1 METIDAYFILL
12 FLDYAADDP
21 ELYTALPW
29 NAQEWGVAFFFV
41 SYVVVVS
48 IVLMNV
54 VIAVLLQGFIMS
66 IEEQERQDDFEARR
80 DKCNELAGPLDPVLA
95 RLSDF
100 TSNADLRQR
109 IDAIFG
115 LFDVDD
121 SGQLSY
127 QEMKDGFSSLMLDP
141 QIEFSPD
148 DFASLTQ
155 QHALCSYEDSEGG
168 WVLDRTSFAE
178 AMRAQL
184 TCYSER
190 LLAQV
195 RVCRAGM
202 TRV

>member
-1 METIDAYFILL
+1 
-12 FLDYAADDP
+12 
-21 ELYTALPW
+21 
-29 NAQEWGVAFFFV
+29 VAFFFV

-54 VIAVLLQGFIMS
+54 VIAVLLQGFITS
-66 IEEQERQDDFEARR
+66 IEEQERQHDFEFCREKR
-80 DKCNELAGPLDPVLA
+80 NELAGALDPVLET
-95 RLSDF
+95 LSDF
-100 TSNADLRQR
+100 TSNADLRAR
-109 IDAIFG
+109 IDAIFA

-127 QEMKDGFSSLMLDP
+127 QEMKDGFSSLMLEP

-148 DFASLTQ
+148 DFTSLTQ

-168 WVLDRTSFAE
+168 WVLDRHSFAK
-178 AMRAQL
+178 AMRTQL

-195 RVCRAGM
+195 PLARAHTHAGRHADRKNDGE
-202 TRV
+202 TDTQREEAGLDRKSDGRIKS